1 MNCEDAKIG
10 IAGQNVDP
18 VAPTST
24 MPFSDLK
31 EVQRIPTSLGD
42 SEPLLAVAI
51 NCVLAINK

>member
-1 MNCEDAKIG
+1 MQKIG

-51 NCVLAINK
+51 KFVLAINK